1 MGKVDALLN
10 VALQARDRRLEQL
23 LLLLGDVAED
33 VDGLLGAVGL
43 HGCQSTCPSG
53 IVRGEETY
61 AKLNGDGEEVDA
73 SLGLDLLAAG
83 NAGEVDVAGLDEAL
97 GALEG
102 LEKLLGEPVQY

>member
-1 MGKVDALLN
+1 VGKVDALLD
-10 VALQARDRRLEQL
+10 VALQARNRRLEQL

-43 HGCQSTCPSG
+43 EACQSVSNG
-53 IVRGEETY
+53 NDERKTY
-61 AKLNGDGEEVDA
+61 AKLDGDGEEVDA

-83 NAGEVDVAGLDEAL
+83 DAGEVDVAGLDEAL

-102 LEKLLGEPVQY
+102 LEELLGEPAQH